1 MKEKLE
7 NIFAFAKIS
16 VYVKVIDK
24 NDQCHTRNVHGN
36 YIYISLG

>member
-16 VYVKVIDK
+16 TVYVKVIHK
-24 NDQCHTRNVHGN
+24 NDQCHTCNVRGN
-36 YIYISLG
+36 YIYH